1 VHGIDDNLFDH
12 IEVQM
17 VGEFTVAGGML
28 LDKVL
33 ASGGSAEKTIVFT
46 KTMMLLISPATECC
60 STLTDVIVCRDRVT
74 HLWPEM
80 LSSWLYPG
88 LISNRVCRNGYGNAM
103 QSRPFYGQQVCHKPQ
118 S

>member
-1 VHGIDDNLFDH
+1 MHGIDDNLFDH

-60 STLTDVIVCRDRVT
+60 SMSTDIVVCRD
-74 HLWPEM
+74 
-80 LSSWLYPG
+80 
-88 LISNRVCRNGYGNAM
+88 
-103 QSRPFYGQQVCHKPQ
+103 
-118 S
+118 